1 MFVTIENAMESRKT
15 LREFFEYLGTDE
27 FTSSQYKKSR
37 LEYSAEYGMEIYETP
52 FGEPYPDSRT
62 APYCL
67 ASAVEKGLVIKTGEE
82 TFTYKKSVYG
92 YDDETFETIRG
103 ARVYYRFLVN
113 VRGYKK
119 TWVEFR
125 EGLRNIEKA
134 GAGTRFIY
142 KVNWPKVEEI
152 LG

>member
-37 LEYSAEYGMEIYETP
+37 LEYSAEHGMEIYETS
-52 FGEPYPDSRT
+52 FGEPYPDRRT

-67 ASAVEKGLVIKTGEE
+67 TAAIEHEFVIQTGEE
-82 TFTYKKSVYG
+82 SFMRKVTSFAWNDVQLEAEYEVYVYYG
-92 YDDETFETIRG
+92 YLVKEKGYTASYDDFRKEVRIVETEVPS
-103 ARVYYRFLVN
+103 A
-113 VRGYKK
+113 
-119 TWVEFR
+119 
-125 EGLRNIEKA
+125 
-134 GAGTRFIY
+134 RFIY
-142 KVNWPKVEEI
+142 KVNWPKVEET